1 MLPCIRKTHLKATGP
16 PSSSSW
22 PPPISGH
29 DLMAIFPTVPPSTN
43 VCCNDIFSKQ
53 ARAYLSGSKDDTA
66 TTEGDA
72 GRAVPREARHRRT
85 NTTDSSR
92 SPSFVGSE
100 HSRNG
105 LDALA
110 EQACLESSSI
120 RTPPLD
126 RGGSRTADRPERD
139 AEGANGRPT
148 RSRQSK
154 VRALR
159 YLRAQAVHRSCL
171 GLRPDTSFPLDIK
184 AQRDGG
190 LLRAGT
196 PDRRTTTP
204 RPSSSQ
210 ADSSTPLFTR
220 RPLERTAYPRFVS
233 QS

>member
-1 MLPCIRKTHLKATGP
+1 
-16 PSSSSW
+16 
-22 PPPISGH
+22 
-29 DLMAIFPTVPPSTN
+29 MAIFPTVPPSTN

-159 YLRAQAVHRSCL
+159 YLRAQTVHRSCL

-210 ADSSTPLFTR
+210 AESIVDSSSRVKEDSGKT
-220 RPLERTAYPRFVS
+220 VS
-233 QS
+233 RCGAKSDDDRDTTNNAAESVSEEYIHSSSKSSS